1 MTESVDRQT
10 AVLRLRGADDILILC
25 HKNPDGDT
33 IGCAGALYLALKAL
47 GKNAAIL
54 CSDPIPKMYDYM
66 ELRWFDGSFN
76 PAFVVAVDV
85 ASIQLFGENNN
96 VPQYAA
102 HTNLCIDHHAS
113 NSGYAYETL
122 LDPGAAAA
130 CEFLLD
136 VIVDMGVT
144 ITPQIANCL
153 YTGIATDTGCFKF
166 ASTTP
171 RTHMAA
177 ARLMEAGADVEKL
190 NARLFESRSH
200 ARITAER
207 MAMESLE
214 YYFNDLC
221 AVICLTWDQIESSGV
236 AGAELEDLT
245 SLRVSQCVDYKPS
258 DDGAARHG
266 DAMREEPCK
275 TYGHL
280 FPADQHIAD
289 AVGAVLSDWN
299 IPECTELEGDIFR
312 ISFEG
317 VFFPLDDVLDALR
330 PLLCA
335 ESSGK
340 IDLIDMEAWTLTRA
354 AFSGTEITVK
364 TVGLNHVLAYSG
376 H

>member
-85 ASIQLFGENNN
+85 
-96 VPQYAA
+96 
-102 HTNLCIDHHAS
+102 
-113 NSGYAYETL
+113 

-177 ARLMEAGADVEKL
+177 ARVMEAGADVEKL

-245 SLRVSQCVDYKPS
+245 SLPRSIEGVEVGLTYRQQR
-258 DDGAARHG
+258 DG
-266 DAMREEPCK
+266 
-275 TYGHL
+275 
-280 FPADQHIAD
+280 
-289 AVGAVLSDWN
+289 S
-299 IPECTELEGDIFR
+299 FR
-312 ISFEG
+312 ISVRTSG
-317 VFFPLDDVLDALR
+317 SIDACNIARRLGGGGH
-330 PLLCA
+330 A
-335 ESSGK
+335 
-340 IDLIDMEAWTLTRA
+340 RA
-354 AFSGTEITVK
+354 AGCEISGNLDNAKHAVLEEVRK
-364 TVGLNHVLAYSG
+364 ELQRCGLLDQDAG
-376 H
+376 

>member
-153 YTGIATDTGCFKF
+153 YTGIATDTGCFVITDGGPMKATYVLGMKLYKEGFSYFKMGYASAISWIIFIVIMLITLVLF
-166 ASTTP
+166 ATSKWWVFY
-171 RTHMAA
+171 
-177 ARLMEAGADVEKL
+177 GD
-190 NARLFESRSH
+190 ES
-200 ARITAER
+200 
-207 MAMESLE
+207 
-214 YYFNDLC
+214 
-221 AVICLTWDQIESSGV
+221 
-236 AGAELEDLT
+236 
-245 SLRVSQCVDYKPS
+245 
-258 DDGAARHG
+258 
-266 DAMREEPCK
+266 
-275 TYGHL
+275 
-280 FPADQHIAD
+280 
-289 AVGAVLSDWN
+289 
-299 IPECTELEGDIFR
+299 
-312 ISFEG
+312 
-317 VFFPLDDVLDALR
+317 
-330 PLLCA
+330 
-335 ESSGK
+335 
-340 IDLIDMEAWTLTRA
+340 
-354 AFSGTEITVK
+354 
-364 TVGLNHVLAYSG
+364 
-376 H
+376 

>member
-47 GKNAAIL
+47 GKTPRFYAATP
-54 CSDPIPKMYDYM
+54 SPKCMIIWSCAG
-66 ELRWFDGSFN
+66 LTAALT

-153 YTGIATDTGCFKF
+153 YTGIATDTGCF
-166 ASTTP
+166 
-171 RTHMAA
+171 
-177 ARLMEAGADVEKL
+177 
-190 NARLFESRSH
+190 
-200 ARITAER
+200 
-207 MAMESLE
+207 
-214 YYFNDLC
+214 
-221 AVICLTWDQIESSGV
+221 
-236 AGAELEDLT
+236 
-245 SLRVSQCVDYKPS
+245 
-258 DDGAARHG
+258 
-266 DAMREEPCK
+266 
-275 TYGHL
+275 
-280 FPADQHIAD
+280 
-289 AVGAVLSDWN
+289 
-299 IPECTELEGDIFR
+299 
-312 ISFEG
+312 
-317 VFFPLDDVLDALR
+317 
-330 PLLCA
+330 
-335 ESSGK
+335 
-340 IDLIDMEAWTLTRA
+340 
-354 AFSGTEITVK
+354 
-364 TVGLNHVLAYSG
+364 
-376 H
+376 

>member
-177 ARLMEAGADVEKL
+177 ARVMEAGADVEKL

-207 MAMESLE
+207 MAMESVQPYLAE
-214 YYFNDLC
+214 GEST
-221 AVICLTWDQIESSGV
+221 VGTRIEVKHV
-236 AGAELEDLT
+236 AAT
-245 SLRVSQCVDYKPS
+245 
-258 DDGAARHG
+258 
-266 DAMREEPCK
+266 
-275 TYGHL
+275 
-280 FPADQHIAD
+280 
-289 AVGAVLSDWN
+289 AVGGEVTCESELSEIDRRRLVFAVHVYDARGMVG
-299 IPECTELEGDIFR
+299 EGTHERFIINNERFM
-312 ISFEG
+312 
-317 VFFPLDDVLDALR
+317 AKLR
-330 PLLCA
+330 
-335 ESSGK
+335 
-340 IDLIDMEAWTLTRA
+340 
-354 AFSGTEITVK
+354 
-364 TVGLNHVLAYSG
+364 
-376 H
+376 

>member
-177 ARLMEAGADVEKL
+177 ARVMEAGGQHDCGY
-190 NARLFESRSH
+190 RR
-200 ARITAER
+200 
-207 MAMESLE
+207 
-214 YYFNDLC
+214 
-221 AVICLTWDQIESSGV
+221 
-236 AGAELEDLT
+236 
-245 SLRVSQCVDYKPS
+245 
-258 DDGAARHG
+258 RHG
-266 DAMREEPCK
+266 GSGCYQPFRHCGIPQRTLCGRCAGSEH
-275 TYGHL
+275 YQL
-280 FPADQHIAD
+280 YQAQIQPAGGRTH
-289 AVGAVLSDWN
+289 
-299 IPECTELEGDIFR
+299 C
-312 ISFEG
+312 
-317 VFFPLDDVLDALR
+317 
-330 PLLCA
+330 
-335 ESSGK
+335 
-340 IDLIDMEAWTLTRA
+340 
-354 AFSGTEITVK
+354 
-364 TVGLNHVLAYSG
+364 
-376 H
+376 

>member
-54 CSDPIPKMYDYM
+54 CSDTIPKMYDYM

-177 ARLMEAGADVEKL
+177 ARVMEAGADVEKL

-258 DDGAARHG
+258 DDGAAFCGFDDPVTLTVSYQTDSGAETSFEMKVGTQNMDGTGRYVRFG
-266 DAMREEPCK
+266 EEEAI
-275 TYGHL
+275 YL
-280 FPADQHIAD
+280 M
-289 AVGAVLSDWN
+289 
-299 IPECTELEGDIFR
+299 ELEL
-312 ISFEG
+312 
-317 VFFPLDDVLDALR
+317 LDPMMR
-330 PLLCA
+330 
-335 ESSGK
+335 
-340 IDLIDMEAWTLTRA
+340 
-354 AFSGTEITVK
+354 
-364 TVGLNHVLAYSG
+364 LAYQGMEEAS
-376 H
+376 

>member
-54 CSDPIPKMYDYM
+54 CSDTIPKMYDYM

-136 VIVDMGVT
+136 VIVDMGVLLGRK
-144 ITPQIANCL
+144 PSAEV
-153 YTGIATDTGCFKF
+153 
-166 ASTTP
+166 P
-171 RTHMAA
+171 
-177 ARLMEAGADVEKL
+177 AGAKSVKLEDPTRTISRNHAAISFDQNGTLWIEDYGSLNGTYIIQDDVETKVEHKPMQL
-190 NARLFESRSH
+190 EAPCTV
-200 ARITAER
+200 RIG
-207 MAMESLE
+207 
-214 YYFNDLC
+214 
-221 AVICLTWDQIESSGV
+221 DQFF
-236 AGAELEDLT
+236 
-245 SLRVSQCVDYKPS
+245 Q
-258 DDGAARHG
+258 
-266 DAMREEPCK
+266 
-275 TYGHL
+275 
-280 FPADQHIAD
+280 
-289 AVGAVLSDWN
+289 
-299 IPECTELEGDIFR
+299 FR
-312 ISFEG
+312 
-317 VFFPLDDVLDALR
+317 
-330 PLLCA
+330 
-335 ESSGK
+335 K
-340 IDLIDMEAWTLTRA
+340 Q
-354 AFSGTEITVK
+354 
-364 TVGLNHVLAYSG
+364 
-376 H
+376 

>member
-171 RTHMAA
+171 RTHMAD
-177 ARLMEAGADVEKL
+177 G
-190 NARLFESRSH
+190 SRC
-200 ARITAER
+200 R
-207 MAMESLE
+207 
-214 YYFNDLC
+214 C
-221 AVICLTWDQIESSGV
+221 G
-236 AGAELEDLT
+236 
-245 SLRVSQCVDYKPS
+245 
-258 DDGAARHG
+258 
-266 DAMREEPCK
+266 K
-275 TYGHL
+275 T
-280 FPADQHIAD
+280 
-289 AVGAVLSDWN
+289 
-299 IPECTELEGDIFR
+299 ECPP
-312 ISFEG
+312 
-317 VFFPLDDVLDALR
+317 V
-330 PLLCA
+330 
-335 ESSGK
+335 
-340 IDLIDMEAWTLTRA
+340 
-354 AFSGTEITVK
+354 
-364 TVGLNHVLAYSG
+364 
-376 H
+376 